1 MGFYDLSKEE
11 RSKLVKQIHD
21 KIEESVLNVKYD
33 GVGNISAPEI
43 LVQYVSNEDGYIR
56 KAAYMAVAKIYWEN
70 KDFHQ
75 KILVIISVLLN
86 NSNPKVRQTAV
97 YVLGEI
103 GTKDTTDIMGIFET
117 TLTDQH
123 HSVRN
128 AVIGALKRMGQKNPK
143 QTFKFASKHIQSE
156 DPIIRR
162 EIVHGIELRGRTHP
176 DEVMPLLRK
185 LEYEEDKT
193 VKQMII
199 HVIGQISYKKGC
211 LEVVV
216 EYLND
221 WSNKDLVSEAVDEI
235 IKVHGN
241 YKFATRTPEQAKEYI
256 KKNLEIDN
264 LEVGKNFKG

>member
-1 MGFYDLSKEE
+1 M
-11 RSKLVKQIHD
+11 
-21 KIEESVLNVKYD
+21 
-33 GVGNISAPEI
+33 
-43 LVQYVSNEDGYIR
+43 
-56 KAAYMAVAKIYWEN
+56 
-70 KDFHQ
+70 
-75 KILVIISVLLN
+75 
-86 NSNPKVRQTAV
+86 
-97 YVLGEI
+97 
-103 GTKDTTDIMGIFET
+103 
-117 TLTDQH
+117 
-123 HSVRN
+123 
-128 AVIGALKRMGQKNPK
+128 
-143 QTFKFASKHIQSE
+143 
-156 DPIIRR
+156 
-162 EIVHGIELRGRTHP
+162 HGIELRGRTHP